1 MSPSQNQT
9 NKPHG
14 LCTWRPISDCQ
25 DCGLAADL
33 MCRFERGD
41 LIGFLLAFLPFG
53 AAVIA
58 GMMMGGFGWY
68 LVGWVVFLF
77 FFFFVWEARVLCSHC
92 PYWAGEGRV
101 LRCHANY
108 GVIKLWRYRP
118 EPMSR
123 SEKIQSMIGFAIL
136 GGFPFPFLLLGGQ
149 YVLALVAFLSGLS
162 FAFNLRKHG
171 CTRCVNFSCPINAV
185 PKEVVDQYLRR
196 NPIMRAAWESSGYRL
211 G

>member
-1 MSPSQNQT
+1 
-9 NKPHG
+9 
-14 LCTWRPISDCQ
+14 
-25 DCGLAADL
+25 
-33 MCRFERGD
+33 
-41 LIGFLLAFLPFG
+41 
-53 AAVIA
+53 
-58 GMMMGGFGWY
+58 
-68 LVGWVVFLF
+68 
-77 FFFFVWEARVLCSHC
+77 
-92 PYWAGEGRV
+92 
-101 LRCHANY
+101 
-108 GVIKLWRYRP
+108 
-118 EPMSR
+118 MSR